1 MCDLDSISEE
11 LNGYENSTSLSSC
24 VMESILEDDETSL
37 SSLSESIQKCDIVG
51 ISNNNCRE
59 SFESKL
65 KESDHCCTNN
75 ISTKI
80 CHDEIEKCK
89 TEAHQLIQY
98 LELELEKFYGYSN
111 GQPVVKHVAHLEI
124 EASKKK
130 DLELVVA
137 EFENKRINS
146 PHPFLFL
153 GELKTF
159 IHNFDQ
165 LLVQSLNI

>member
-1 MCDLDSISEE
+1 VGDLDSISEE
-11 LNGYENSTSLSSC
+11 LNGYENSTSLSNC

-51 ISNNNCRE
+51 ISNNNCSE
-59 SFESKL
+59 SFGSKL
-65 KESDHCCTNN
+65 KESNHCCTNN

-80 CHDEIEKCK
+80 CQDEIEKCK
-89 TEAHQLIQY
+89 IEVHQFIQY
-98 LELELEKFYGYSN
+98 LELELKKFYGYLN
-111 GQPVVKHVAHLEI
+111 DQPVVKHVAHLEI

-146 PHPFLFL
+146 PDPFLLL

-159 IHNFDQ
+159 IRDFDR
-165 LLVQSLNI
+165 LSVQSLNI